1 MIKDGLANEYSNDV
15 IMKCR
20 VACANIQ
27 DISRRLEEGRVAIHE
42 LNVLTLYQETV
53 INLFPQVVCGNQM
66 NVEIIKT
73 LIYKRNS
80 EVESFHKYCS
90 AVRLLLQY
98 CEDIAG
104 GAIYYK

>member
-1 MIKDGLANEYSNDV
+1 MTHDGLANEYSNDV
-15 IMKCR
+15 ILKCR
-20 VACANIQ
+20 RACVSIQ
-27 DISRRLEEGRVAIHE
+27 DVSRRLEEGKVAIHE
-42 LNVLTLYQETV
+42 LKSLTSHQETV

-66 NVEIIKT
+66 NAESIKT

-80 EVESFHKYCS
+80 EVDSFKKYCS

-104 GAIYYK
+104 GKYL